1 VERLKQMNL
10 RMTDST
16 TGTAIIG
23 PGEAALGPD
32 TGVRWFVL
40 HTKSRQEK
48 ALAADLV
55 AHGIRCFLPMVVVA
69 KYYGRRKVRAHM
81 PLFSGYVFLHGT
93 AEQTYTADRTQ
104 RVAGIIRVADQDRLR
119 AELANIEA
127 ALAAG
132 APLTPAD
139 AIVGGMLVEVTS
151 GPFRGIRGLAEPG
164 PRADR
169 LYLQVDLIGKGS
181 ILEID
186 RSLLRA
192 VE

>member
-1 VERLKQMNL
+1 M
-10 RMTDST
+10 DSEGVAGHT
-16 TGTAIIG
+16 RGTAVEPVAG
-23 PGEAALGPD
+23 ANL
-32 TGVRWFVL
+32 RWFVL

-48 ALAADLV
+48 ALAADLLALRIRFVLPLIPV
-55 AHGIRCFLPMVVVA
+55 AR
-69 KYYGRRKVRAHM
+69 YYGRRKVRVHQ
-81 PLFSGYVFLHGT
+81 PLFPGYLFLHGSI
-93 AEQTYTADRTQ
+93 ENTYAADRTQ
-104 RVAGIIRVADQDRLR
+104 RVAGIIKVADQDRLR

-139 AIVGGMLVEVTS
+139 AITGGTRVEVTS
-151 GPFRGIRGLAEPG
+151 GPFKGIRGLAETG
-164 PRADR
+164 PSKDR

-186 RSLLRA
+186 RTLLRP